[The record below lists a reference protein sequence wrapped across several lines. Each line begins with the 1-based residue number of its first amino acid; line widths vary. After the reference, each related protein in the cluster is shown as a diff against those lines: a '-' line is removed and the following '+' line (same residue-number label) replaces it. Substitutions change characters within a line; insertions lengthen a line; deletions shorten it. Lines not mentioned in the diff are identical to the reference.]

1 MAIYRYEGTGRD
13 GLPISGTLEA
23 PDRETARL
31 LAESRCPNLARLA
44 PDYGA
49 NLNRLLRM
57 DMGVLL
63 SGGRIPAKKLV
74 LLCNGLEISLR
85 AGMPLVRAL
94 RLSAATAPDAWLS
107 EILEQTAGDV
117 ESGETLSDAFRSR
130 CPGLPEVFLQTVQA
144 GEQSGTLADSFRR
157 LSEHYRRSAATGE
170 QIGSALIYPAML
182 LLVAFGVIAVILIYA
197 VPVFRES
204 FANMGQALPG
214 PTAALIVVSEFLR
227 SHFLLICAG
236 TACGILALI
245 LLGRTNSGRH
255 FFGKLALQLPLI
267 GPLFR
272 HSAAARYAATLAS
285 LLEAGL
291 PLTQAASVAARAEEN
306 LPLRKGLEDACRA
319 VTEGRS
325 FADGLRRCPDLPP
338 LLAEMVAL
346 GEETGHL
353 PDTLTLISGHFAE
366 ESNLRL
372 KRLLSILEP
381 TITLILAILVIFILL
396 CVYLPVFGMYGGI

>member
-31 LAESRCPNLARLA
+31 LAENRCPNLARLA

-49 NLNRLLRM
+49 NLHRLLGM

-74 LLCNGLEISLR
+74 LLCTGLEISLR
-85 AGMPLVRAL
+85 AGMSLVRSL
-94 RLSAATAPDAWLS
+94 RLAAATAPDAWLT
-107 EILEQTAGDV
+107 EILDRTAGDV
-117 ESGETLSDAFRSR
+117 ESGETLSDALRSR
-130 CPGLPEVFLQTVQA
+130 CPGLPEVFLQTIQA

-157 LSEHYRRSAATGE
+157 LSEHYRRSAATGA

-197 VPVFRES
+197 VPVFEES
-204 FANMGQALPG
+204 FQNMGQALPD
-214 PTAALIVVSEFLR
+214 PTAALIALSGFLR

-245 LLGRTNSGRH
+245 LLSRTNGGRH
-255 FFGKLALQLPLI
+255 FFGKLALGLPLI

-272 HSAAARYAATLAS
+272 HGAAARYAATLAS

-306 LPLRKGLEDACRA
+306 LPLRKELEKACLA
-319 VTEGRS
+319 VTEGHS
-325 FADGLRRCPDLPP
+325 FAEGLRRCPDLPP
-338 LLAEMVAL
+338 LLAEMAAL

-353 PDTLTLISGHFAE
+353 PETLCLISGHFSE
-366 ESNLRL
+366 ETDLRL

-381 TITLILAILVIFILL
+381 AITLILAILVIFILL